1 MLVVCYNMMTAA
13 TDKQA
18 TENRTASSPVD
29 EVVVVVRML
38 FVVKETNG
46 LI

>member
-1 MLVVCYNMMTAA
+1 MLARAILVVVQP
-13 TDKQA
+13 QA
-18 TENRTASSPVD
+18 VISNISWKLQVTLAPD
-29 EVVVVVRML
+29 PFVRML